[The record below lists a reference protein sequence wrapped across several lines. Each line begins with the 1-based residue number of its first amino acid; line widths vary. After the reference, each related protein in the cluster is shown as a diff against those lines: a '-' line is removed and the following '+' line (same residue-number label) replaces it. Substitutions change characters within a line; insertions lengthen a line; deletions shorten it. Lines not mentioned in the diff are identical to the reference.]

1 MDRRDTGCSVPSW
14 AHPMPQQAGSQHQEG
29 CKIVIIYYN
38 SHLPLDNLNTQ
49 WLFIFLTWIP
59 KEPGSPQRKTSWKQF
74 PFIVSFSYS
83 ALWNTSIAEKAF
95 FHLHLQ
101 FILYHIWW
109 FFRWKNTITTWH
121 LTGMQLAIGMLIF
134 NSLLYRQRAFWE
146 CQKNPHWEGMA
157 VNWSILHWKGTKS
170 SLLTCTLRQ
179 FLRDLM
185 VSFLFVLNLNLWTAA
200 RLGVNL

>member
-1 MDRRDTGCSVPSW
+1 MKHFHCWKS
-14 AHPMPQQAGSQHQEG
+14 
-29 CKIVIIYYN
+29 
-38 SHLPLDNLNTQ
+38 
-49 WLFIFLTWIP
+49 IF
-59 KEPGSPQRKTSWKQF
+59 
-74 PFIVSFSYS
+74 
-83 ALWNTSIAEKAF
+83 N
-95 FHLHLQ
+95 LHLQ

-134 NSLLYRQRAFWE
+134 NSLLCRQRAFWV
-146 CQKNPHWEGMA
+146 CQTNPHWEGMS

-179 FLRDLM
+179 FLRDSM

-200 RLGVNL
+200 VYELICREHTSLEKEALSENTVSSNNTFLLQFIDAPQSQNIVATTFTVGNL